1 MGLKGSHVT
10 QVLAVQQQRMA
21 TTMAQLS
28 EMNNEKAKLSTSIKL
43 QEEKV
48 ELCKKGLQNAMDG
61 DSVMIEGFKAIESAL
76 IDVKNVAKT
85 QMS

>member
-1 MGLKGSHVT
+1 
-10 QVLAVQQQRMA
+10 
-21 TTMAQLS
+21 
-28 EMNNEKAKLSTSIKL
+28 
-43 QEEKV
+43 
-48 ELCKKGLQNAMDG
+48 MDG